1 MKPPRDGIRKAALLV
16 AALDPQTAELVLRR
30 MAPEQAESVR
40 SAAAELGEIDASEQ
54 RRVIDEFFR
63 IGPMVP
69 CKEPAGIEL
78 DGRLAGKLAPRSRA
92 AGRDDREAP
101 DGEGPPFRFLREA
114 EAERL
119 ARVLAAERPQ
129 TIAVV
134 LAHMTATQAGEV
146 LGRLAAPLQVE
157 VVRRLVD
164 LEETSP
170 EILREVERGLRS
182 KLSGQVFAERR
193 RVAGP
198 AAVAGIL
205 AAAGPGL
212 RGEILGNLAVHD
224 HALAERLGPPRME
237 FHELADMDHASLR
250 AVFNTV
256 EFELM
261 ALALTGEAPELVDR
275 ILGLLPVAA
284 ARSLRAW
291 LDNPRPMRL
300 RDTEEARRRIAA
312 IAQRLVVE
320 GRARPPRE
328 RRPLMT
334 PTVA

>member
-16 AALDPQTAELVLRR
+16 AALDPQTADLVLRR

-40 SAAAELGEIDASEQ
+40 SAAAELIEIDAAEQ
-54 RRVIDEFFR
+54 RRIIDEFFR

-69 CKEPAGIEL
+69 GKEPAGIDL
-78 DGRLAGKLAPRSRA
+78 DGRRAGKHGPRAHLAVPDAPA
-92 AGRDDREAP
+92 ALA
-101 DGEGPPFRFLREA
+101 GEGPPFGFLREA

-129 TIAVV
+129 TVALV
-134 LAHMTATQAGEV
+134 LSHMTAAQAGGV
-146 LGRLAAPLQVE
+146 LARLAPPLQVE

-170 EILREVERGLRS
+170 EILREVERGLQS

-205 AAAGPGL
+205 EAAGPTLG
-212 RGEILGNLAVHD
+212 GEILDNLAAHD
-224 HALAERLGPPRME
+224 RALADRLGPARIE
-237 FHELADMDHASLR
+237 FHELADLDHVSLR
-250 AVFNTV
+250 AVFSTAD
-256 EFELM
+256 FELV

-275 ILGLLPVAA
+275 VLGLLPAA
-284 ARSLRAW
+284 AAQSLRAR

-312 IAQRLVVE
+312 HAQRLVAE
-320 GRARPPRE
+320 GRIPRPRGRPR
-328 RRPLMT
+328 LMDHT
-334 PTVA
+334 IA